1 MAIPDTIVTSI
12 YDQPINAVQIE
23 VFYATSFTV
32 NNPVVFLSSS
42 PTKEKI
48 LANAGYPT
56 NWAIF
61 NCTFLG
67 SEVNSIG
74 QVVIHAIIRF
84 TEKPITIFL
93 GPPGAKGSIGTTGSV
108 GPSGSGFQVVANIA
122 ALSAI
127 VVIASDDGAP
137 AYVLSVEDVWVYH
150 TNSVLTPDGI
160 TIAVANGPGNWE
172 RLNLGSVEWREQ
184 PTWFVNPTTGNDE
197 NDGLT
202 SPSAIKTLAE
212 LTRRWGKNPIIP
224 QATNVTLL
232 ENIPNTDSLQ
242 ILDLTTGS
250 TTLFFNGV
258 TTPLLAGT
266 LVSFAGPDNVL
277 NVLTKI
283 EGAGSFAAYV
293 GKRITITSG
302 GAVGAVAWIQRD
314 DGGNFAST
322 SQFTLLLGLS
332 SPTAGDTY
340 IIEDLSTM
348 QLEHL
353 TTSNV
358 DSDLVSFIDV
368 SLLVVGDVGNI
379 SIFGCDLTSSLFASS
394 DQLMIVGS
402 SHPGAIYGSFSL
414 TIKACVGYDVLEIQ
428 NAAGTSETTASIES
442 CSAVGTT
449 LLIVNTASTI
459 FGDDLAIFDVIG
471 SGIKVNNGGILYAG
485 PNKIWGNN
493 VEIGFEVNS
502 GGAIK
507 TGSSESSFPVPGEFL
522 TIVTTTA
529 DASIDGIIKTYA
541 QLPYANK
548 LTGSCIDGWSFVY
561 GPGGVSDI
569 ATAPLVTANKDNY
582 NLDGDEAGWARAET
596 VRIAAD
602 MAGWS
607 FSGFQAVSSDIYRKT
622 LINTGAFTWTINNLD
637 VGSDAT
643 NQALIAGGNLAVPS
657 NGSAIIEYD
666 LISLI
671 WRVI

>member
-184 PTWFVNPTTGNDE
+184 PSWFVNPTTGNDE

-293 GKRITITSG
+293 GKRITITN
-302 GAVGAVAWIQRD
+302 GASVGSVAWIQRD

-322 SQFTLLLGLS
+322 SQFTLLTGPS
-332 SPTAGDTY
+332 SPNAGDAY
-340 IIEDLSTM
+340 VIEDLISVDISK
-348 QLEHL
+348 L
-353 TTSNV
+353 TTV
-358 DSDLVSFIDV
+358 KVTSDLISFADAYITSDAGV
-368 SLLVVGDVGNI
+368 FGNWLA
-379 SIFGCDLTSSLFASS
+379 FGCDLRGQLFRSS
-394 DQLMIVGS
+394 DQFNLVGCTLPDIIDS
-402 SHPGAIYGSFSL
+402 SLYL
-414 TIKACVGYDVLEIQ
+414 TISACA
-428 NAAGTSETTASIES
+428 N
-442 CSAVGTT
+442 
-449 LLIVNTASTI
+449 
-459 FGDDLAIFDVIG
+459 FDVALQLQSIIDGYIALCSSVGIPLLTLKSNTVITVDNLAVFDVVGG
-471 SGIKVNNGGILYAG
+471 SGIQVFNNSILYVDI
-485 PNKIWGNN
+485 NKIWGAN

-507 TGSSESSFPVPGEFL
+507 TGSSESSFPVPGDFL

-607 FSGFQAVSSDIYRKT
+607 FSGFQAVASDVYVKT
-622 LINTGAFTWTINNLD
+622 LINTGAFTWTVNNLD
-637 VGSDAT
+637 AGSDAT
-643 NQALIAGGNLAVPS
+643 NQVVIAGGNLAVLA
-657 NGSAIIEYD
+657 NDSATIEYD

>member
-150 TNSVLTPDGI
+150 TNSVLTPDGV

-184 PTWFVNPTTGNDE
+184 PSWFVNPTTGNDE

-293 GKRITITSG
+293 GKRITITN
-302 GAVGAVAWIQRD
+302 GASVGSVAWIQRD

-322 SQFTLLLGLS
+322 SQFTLLTGPS
-332 SPTAGDTY
+332 SPNAGDAY
-340 IIEDLSTM
+340 VIEDLISVDISK
-348 QLEHL
+348 L
-353 TTSNV
+353 TTV
-358 DSDLVSFIDV
+358 KVTSDLISFADAYITSDAGV
-368 SLLVVGDVGNI
+368 FGNWLA
-379 SIFGCDLTSSLFASS
+379 FGCDLRGQLFRSS
-394 DQLMIVGS
+394 DQFNLVGCTLPDIIDS
-402 SHPGAIYGSFSL
+402 SLYL
-414 TIKACVGYDVLEIQ
+414 TISACANFDIALQLQSIIDGYIALCSSVGIPLLTLKSNTVITVDNL
-428 NAAGTSETTASIES
+428 
-442 CSAVGTT
+442 AV
-449 LLIVNTASTI
+449 
-459 FGDDLAIFDVIG
+459 FDVVGG
-471 SGIKVNNGGILYAG
+471 SGIQVFNNSILYVDI
-485 PNKIWGNN
+485 NKIWGAN

-507 TGSSESSFPVPGEFL
+507 TGSSESSFPVPGDFL

-607 FSGFQAVSSDIYRKT
+607 FSGFQAVASDVYVKT
-622 LINTGAFTWTINNLD
+622 LINTGAFTWTVNNLNA
-637 VGSDAT
+637 GSDAT
-643 NQALIAGGNLAVPS
+643 NQVVIAGGNLAVLA
-657 NGSAIIEYD
+657 NDSATIEYD

>member
-1 MAIPDTIVTSI
+1 MAIPDTVVTSI

-67 SEVNSIG
+67 SEVNNLG

-93 GPPGAKGSIGTTGSV
+93 GPPGAKGNTGITGST
-108 GPSGSGFQVVANIA
+108 GPSA
-122 ALSAI
+122 AQAVDTITDLSNI
-127 VVIASDDGAP
+127 VVTSLNDGEL
-137 AYVLSVEDVWVYH
+137 AYVLSVKDLWIYH
-150 TNSVLTPDGI
+150 AASTLIPDAI
-160 TIAVANGPGNWE
+160 TIAVANGPGTWE

-184 PTWFVNPTTGNDE
+184 SSWFIKPSTGDDE
-197 NDGLT
+197 NTGFTSLT
-202 SPSAIKTLAE
+202 PLKTLAE
-212 LTRRWGKNPIIP
+212 LTRRWGKNPSIL
-224 QATNVTLL
+224 QTTNVTLL

-258 TTPLLAGT
+258 TAPLLAGT

-283 EGAGSFAAYV
+283 EGSGSFAAYI
-293 GKRITITSG
+293 GKRITITN
-302 GAVGAVAWIQRD
+302 GASAGSVAWIQRD

-322 SQFTLLLGLS
+322 SQFTLLTGPS
-332 SPTAGDTY
+332 SPNAGDAY
-340 IIEDLSTM
+340 VIEDLISVDISK
-348 QLEHL
+348 L
-353 TTSNV
+353 TTV
-358 DSDLVSFIDV
+358 KVTSDLISFADAYITSDAGV
-368 SLLVVGDVGNI
+368 FGNWLA
-379 SIFGCDLTSSLFASS
+379 FGCDLRGQLSRSS
-394 DQLMIVGS
+394 DQFNLVGCALPDIIDS
-402 SHPGAIYGSFSL
+402 SLYL
-414 TIKACVGYDVLEIQ
+414 TISACANFDIALQLQSIIDGYIAL
-428 NAAGTSETTASIES
+428 
-442 CSAVGTT
+442 CSSVGTPLLT
-449 LLIVNTASTI
+449 LKSNTVITV
-459 FGDDLAIFDVIG
+459 DNLAVFDVVGG
-471 SGIKVNNGGILYAG
+471 SGIQVFNNSILYVDS
-485 PNKIWGNN
+485 NKIWGNN

-507 TGSSESSFPVPGEFL
+507 TGASEAAFPVPSSFL

-529 DASIDGIIKTYA
+529 DATLDGINKTYA

-569 ATAPLVTANKDNY
+569 ATAPLVTADKDNY
-582 NLDGDEAGWARAET
+582 NLDGDDAGWARAET

-607 FSGFQAVSSDIYRKT
+607 FSGFQAVASDVYVKT
-622 LINTGAFTWTINNLD
+622 LINTGAFTWTVNNLD
-637 VGSDAT
+637 AGSDAT
-643 NQALIAGGNLAVPS
+643 NQVVIAGGNLAVLA
-657 NGSAIIEYD
+657 NDSATIEYD

>member
-184 PTWFVNPTTGNDE
+184 PSWFVNPTTGNDE

-293 GKRITITSG
+293 GKRITITN
-302 GAVGAVAWIQRD
+302 GASVGSVAWIQRD

-322 SQFTLLLGLS
+322 SQFTLLTGPS
-332 SPTAGDTY
+332 SPNAGDAY
-340 IIEDLSTM
+340 VIEDLISVDISK
-348 QLEHL
+348 L
-353 TTSNV
+353 TTV
-358 DSDLVSFIDV
+358 KVTSDLISFADAYITSDAGV
-368 SLLVVGDVGNI
+368 FGNWI
-379 SIFGCDLTSSLFASS
+379 AFGCDLRGQLFRSS
-394 DQLMIVGS
+394 DQFNLVGCTLPDIIDS
-402 SHPGAIYGSFSL
+402 SLYL
-414 TIKACVGYDVLEIQ
+414 TISACA
-428 NAAGTSETTASIES
+428 N
-442 CSAVGTT
+442 
-449 LLIVNTASTI
+449 
-459 FGDDLAIFDVIG
+459 FDVALQLQSIIDGYIALCSSVGIPLLTLKSNTVITVDNLAVFDVVGG
-471 SGIKVNNGGILYAG
+471 SGIQVFNNSILYVDI
-485 PNKIWGNN
+485 NKIWGAN

-507 TGSSESSFPVPGEFL
+507 TGALEAVFPVPSDFL

-643 NQALIAGGNLAVPS
+643 NQVLIAGGNLAVPS

>member
-184 PTWFVNPTTGNDE
+184 PSWFVNPTTGNDE

-293 GKRITITSG
+293 GKRITITN
-302 GAVGAVAWIQRD
+302 GASVGSVAWIQRD

-322 SQFTLLLGLS
+322 SQFTLLTGPS
-332 SPTAGDTY
+332 SPNAGDAY
-340 IIEDLSTM
+340 VIEDLISVDISK
-348 QLEHL
+348 L
-353 TTSNV
+353 TTV
-358 DSDLVSFIDV
+358 KVTSDLISFADAYITSDAGV
-368 SLLVVGDVGNI
+368 FGNWLA
-379 SIFGCDLTSSLFASS
+379 FGCDLRGQLFRSS
-394 DQLMIVGS
+394 DQFNLVGCTLPDIIDS
-402 SHPGAIYGSFSL
+402 SLYL
-414 TIKACVGYDVLEIQ
+414 TISACA
-428 NAAGTSETTASIES
+428 N
-442 CSAVGTT
+442 
-449 LLIVNTASTI
+449 
-459 FGDDLAIFDVIG
+459 FDVALQLQSIIDGYIALCSSVGIPLLTLKSNTVITVDNLAVFDVVGG
-471 SGIKVNNGGILYAG
+471 SGIQVFNNSILYVDI
-485 PNKIWGNN
+485 NKIWGAN

-507 TGSSESSFPVPGEFL
+507 TGALEAVFPVPSDFL

-607 FSGFQAVSSDIYRKT
+607 FSGFQAVASDVYVKT
-622 LINTGAFTWTINNLD
+622 LINTGAFTWTVNNLD
-637 VGSDAT
+637 AGSDAT
-643 NQALIAGGNLAVPS
+643 NQVVIAGGNLAVLA
-657 NGSAIIEYD
+657 NDSATIEYD

>member
-184 PTWFVNPTTGNDE
+184 PSWFVNPTTGNDE

-293 GKRITITSG
+293 GKRITITN
-302 GAVGAVAWIQRD
+302 GASVGSVAWIQRD

-322 SQFTLLLGLS
+322 SQFTLLTGPS
-332 SPTAGDTY
+332 SPNAGDAY
-340 IIEDLSTM
+340 VIEDLISVDISK
-348 QLEHL
+348 L
-353 TTSNV
+353 TTV
-358 DSDLVSFIDV
+358 KVTSDLISFADAYITSDAGV
-368 SLLVVGDVGNI
+368 FGNWLA
-379 SIFGCDLTSSLFASS
+379 FGCDLRGQLFRSS
-394 DQLMIVGS
+394 DQFNLVGCTLPDIIDS
-402 SHPGAIYGSFSL
+402 SLYL
-414 TIKACVGYDVLEIQ
+414 TISACANFDIALQLQSIIDGYIALCSSVGIPLLTLKSNTVITVDNL
-428 NAAGTSETTASIES
+428 
-442 CSAVGTT
+442 AV
-449 LLIVNTASTI
+449 
-459 FGDDLAIFDVIG
+459 FDVVGG
-471 SGIKVNNGGILYAG
+471 SGIQVFNNSILYVDI
-485 PNKIWGNN
+485 NKIWGAN

-507 TGSSESSFPVPGEFL
+507 TGALEAVFPVPSDFL

-643 NQALIAGGNLAVPS
+643 NQVLIAGGNLAVPS

>member
-184 PTWFVNPTTGNDE
+184 PSWFVNPTTGNDE

-293 GKRITITSG
+293 GKRITITN
-302 GAVGAVAWIQRD
+302 GASVGSVAWIQRD

-322 SQFTLLLGLS
+322 SQFTLLTGPS
-332 SPTAGDTY
+332 SPNAGDAY
-340 IIEDLSTM
+340 VIEDLISVDISK
-348 QLEHL
+348 L
-353 TTSNV
+353 TTV
-358 DSDLVSFIDV
+358 KVTSDLISFADAYITSDAGV
-368 SLLVVGDVGNI
+368 FGNWLA
-379 SIFGCDLTSSLFASS
+379 FGCDLRGQLFRSS
-394 DQLMIVGS
+394 DQFNLVGCTLPDIIDS
-402 SHPGAIYGSFSL
+402 SLDL
-414 TIKACVGYDVLEIQ
+414 TISACANFDIALQLQSIIDGYIALCSSVGIPLLTLKSNTVITVDNL
-428 NAAGTSETTASIES
+428 
-442 CSAVGTT
+442 AV
-449 LLIVNTASTI
+449 
-459 FGDDLAIFDVIG
+459 FDVVGG
-471 SGIKVNNGGILYAG
+471 SGIQVFNNSILYVDI
-485 PNKIWGNN
+485 NKIWGAN

-507 TGSSESSFPVPGEFL
+507 TGSSESSFPVPGDFL

-607 FSGFQAVSSDIYRKT
+607 FSGFQAVASDVYVKT
-622 LINTGAFTWTINNLD
+622 LINTGAFTWTVNNLD
-637 VGSDAT
+637 AGSDAT
-643 NQALIAGGNLAVPS
+643 NQVVIAGGNLAVLA
-657 NGSAIIEYD
+657 NDSATIEYD